1 MKNPFQDP
9 SPPKYSSIECRF
21 IVLFRKGSFILV
33 YDLGT
38 QNLNFVA
45 PIPEQVG
52 TTKMHF
58 SEVSGG
64 TY

>member
-1 MKNPFQDP
+1 MKGVEEEGKFVD
-9 SPPKYSSIECRF
+9 ILTHR
-21 IVLFRKGSFILV
+21 LV

-52 TTKMHF
+52 TTTMHF
-58 SEVSGG
+58 SDVRRHILKFARMKVGR
-64 TY
+64 TRPN